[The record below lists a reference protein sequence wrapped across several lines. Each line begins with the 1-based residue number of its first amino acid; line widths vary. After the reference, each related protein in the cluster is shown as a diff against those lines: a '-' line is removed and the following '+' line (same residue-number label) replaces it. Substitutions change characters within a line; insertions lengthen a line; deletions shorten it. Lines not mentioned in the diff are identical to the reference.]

1 MTDLGRYKYPKEHQG
16 LSVVIFGAGETARIA
31 FRGFLY
37 DSPYHISQFVVDDK
51 FAGTLPNDLFGYS
64 VSTLSDFLSKPRQ
77 STYAVFVAF
86 SAKNLSQDR
95 AERIEVLSAKGIEL
109 ISYVSSRA
117 FVDHDVTI
125 NRNVMVLENNTLQSE
140 VAIGAGTLV
149 WSGNHIGHQTVIGE
163 NNFISSHVCIGGQA
177 KIGKQNYFGMNCTV
191 RDTVTL
197 SDHIVIGSNSFV
209 NKDIFSAGV
218 YFGTPAKILEGRD
231 PRLSI

>member
-1 MTDLGRYKYPKEHQG
+1 
-16 LSVVIFGAGETARIA
+16 
-31 FRGFLY
+31 
-37 DSPYHISQFVVDDK
+37 
-51 FAGTLPNDLFGYS
+51 
-64 VSTLSDFLSKPRQ
+64 
-77 STYAVFVAF
+77 
-86 SAKNLSQDR
+86 
-95 AERIEVLSAKGIEL
+95 VLSAKGIEL

-140 VAIGAGTLV
+140 VTIGAGTLV

-163 NNFISSHVCIGGQA
+163 NNFISSHVCIGGQT

-218 YFGTPAKILEGRD
+218 YVGTPVKILEGRD